1 MKKKSPDGTVVQK
14 YQKQILKQLYL
25 HYWQAAG
32 VPGVS
37 KNPED
42 QTEDHFGELEL

>member
-1 MKKKSPDGTVVQK
+1 MSDGAAVQK
-14 YQKQILKQLYL
+14 YKKNILKQWSL
-25 HYWQAAG
+25 HYSPPG

-42 QTEDHFGELEL
+42 QTEDHFGELER